1 MRRKSIGVCVTGY
14 NWEYESRV
22 VDGVRAAAEA
32 ADINVLVFAP
42 MTHKAEENSA
52 KGIPESVIRSE
63 SEIFRLLAWHMPD
76 GLVLLGDSLVDPL
89 AVGRIAAAAGE
100 HGVPVVNVNDPKHKT
115 QYNIELNETTAMEFA
130 VRHLVEKHGCRK
142 INFIGGFP
150 GNMQTEERLSAYK
163 KVLSEAGI
171 PIEERRIAYGEF
183 WNKAREC
190 TERFLE
196 YDKPD
201 AIVCASDTM
210 AFFCMD
216 LLRERGYSVPQ
227 DILVTGFD
235 DIADCD
241 LYTPSLTSVRRDFT
255 GAGER
260 AVDIIRRAWAGES
273 VPAVTQIESKLV
285 ERCSCGCG
293 RAEHSGFYDSRYSV
307 VNLFKEFNDCLL
319 AMNTR
324 FADARTA
331 QELYA
336 CTTNCAEFFRLKRLY
351 ICICS
356 TVCEVR
362 ELLPED
368 AALGGCKGITS
379 EMVSMVKHGH
389 DVPCGTR
396 FPTSQLIPEPLL
408 EGEKPVFIGFTPL
421 YSNDRFLGYAAY
433 EPTYIKGQ
441 GDLFATWINSLSNN
455 AASFYM
461 KDELSFIAG
470 RLSDLYIRDP
480 LTGLYNRRGLE
491 TQGGRLIRRARDCGG
506 VLTAVCADVD
516 CLKQINDGFGHEGG
530 DNAITRVA
538 LAIRESMPE
547 DAVCARTGG
556 DEFTVLL
563 CSDEAGAQ
571 AAMQR
576 VEQAI
581 QEYNAASGL
590 QYKVGC
596 SCGAFSADI
605 GKMSSDDIIRRADEE
620 MYRVKKQRKTQ
631 RA

>member
-1 MRRKSIGVCVTGY
+1 MRRKSIGICVTGY

-22 VDGVRAAAEA
+22 VDGVRAAALA

-42 MTHKAEENSA
+42 MTHKAEENSE

-89 AVGRIAAAAGE
+89 AVDRIAAAAGE
-100 HGVPVVNVNDPKHKT
+100 HGVPVVNVDDPKHKT
-115 QYNIELNETTAMEFA
+115 QYNIELNETNAMELA

-150 GNMQTEERLSAYK
+150 GNLQTEQRLSAYK

-171 PIEERRIAYGEF
+171 PIEEQRIAYGEF

-190 TERFLE
+190 AEHFLE

-201 AIVCASDTM
+201 AIVCASDAM

-235 DIADCD
+235 DIADCE

-255 GAGER
+255 GAGEG
-260 AVDIIRRAWAGES
+260 AVDIIRRAWAGENVS
-273 VPAVTQIESKLV
+273 AVTQIESKLV

-307 VNLFKEFNDCLL
+307 VDHFKAFNACLI

-336 CTTNCAEFFRLKRLY
+336 CTTKCAEFFKLKRLY

-356 TVCEVR
+356 TVGEVR
-362 ELLPED
+362 ELLPEE
-368 AALGGCKGITS
+368 AALGGCTGI
-379 EMVSMVKHGH
+379 
-389 DVPCGTR
+389 
-396 FPTSQLIPEPLL
+396 
-408 EGEKPVFIGFTPL
+408 TPL
-421 YSNDRFLGYAAY
+421 YSNDRFLGYAAF

-441 GDLFATWINSLSNN
+441 GDLFATWINSLSNS

-461 KDELSFIAG
+461 KDELRFIAG

-491 TQGGRLIRRARDCGG
+491 TLGGRLIRRARDCGG

-516 CLKQINDGFGHEGG
+516 CLKQINDGYGHEGG
-530 DNAITRVA
+530 DNAISRVA

-563 CSDEAGAQ
+563 CHSAAEAQEAL
-571 AAMQR
+571 QR
-576 VEQAI
+576 IEQAI
-581 QEYNAASGL
+581 ERYNAASGL
-590 QYKVGC
+590 PYKIGC
-596 SCGAFSADI
+596 SCGAFSANAAQV
-605 GKMSSDDIIRRADEE
+605 SSEDIIRRADEE
-620 MYRVKKQRKTQ
+620 MYRVKKLRKTH
-631 RA
+631 RT

>member
-1 MRRKSIGVCVTGY
+1 MRRKSIGICVTGY

-22 VDGVRAAAEA
+22 VDGVRAAALA

-42 MTHKAEENSA
+42 MTHKAEENSE

-76 GLVLLGDSLVDPL
+76 GLVLLGDSIVDPL
-89 AVGRIAAAAGE
+89 AVDRIAAAAGE
-100 HGVPVVNVNDPKHKT
+100 HGVPVVNVDDPKHKT
-115 QYNIELNETTAMEFA
+115 QYNIELNETNAMELA

-150 GNMQTEERLSAYK
+150 GNLQTEQRLSAYK

-201 AIVCASDTM
+201 AIVCASDAM

-235 DIADCD
+235 DIADCE

-260 AVDIIRRAWAGES
+260 AVDIIRRAWAGEN

-307 VNLFKEFNDCLL
+307 VDHFKAFNACLI

-336 CTTNCAEFFRLKRLY
+336 CTTKCAEFFKLKRLY

-356 TVCEVR
+356 TVGEVR
-362 ELLPED
+362 ELLPEE
-368 AALGGCKGITS
+368 AALGGCTGITA
-379 EMVSMVKHGH
+379 EMTSMVMHGH
-389 DVPCGTR
+389 NVPCGTR
-396 FPTSQLIPEPLL
+396 FKTSQLVPEPLL
-408 EGEKPVFIGFTPL
+408 DGDKPVMLGFTPL
-421 YSNDRFLGYAAY
+421 YSNDRFLGYAAF

-461 KDELSFIAG
+461 KDELRFIAG

-491 TQGGRLIRRARDCGG
+491 TLGGRLIRRARDCGG

-516 CLKQINDGFGHEGG
+516 CLKQINDGYGHEGG
-530 DNAITRVA
+530 DNAISRVA

-563 CSDEAGAQ
+563 CHSAAEAQEAL
-571 AAMQR
+571 QR
-576 VEQAI
+576 IEQAI
-581 QEYNAASGL
+581 ERYNAASGL
-590 QYKVGC
+590 PYKIGC
-596 SCGAFSADI
+596 SCGAFSANAAQV
-605 GKMSSDDIIRRADEE
+605 SSEDIIRRADEE
-620 MYRVKKQRKTQ
+620 MYRVKKLRKTH
-631 RA
+631 RT

>member
-1 MRRKSIGVCVTGY
+1 MRRKSIGICVTGY

-22 VDGVRAAAEA
+22 VDGVRAAALA

-42 MTHKAEENSA
+42 MTHKAEENSE

-89 AVGRIAAAAGE
+89 AVDRIAAAAGE
-100 HGVPVVNVNDPKHKT
+100 HGVPVVNVDDPKHKT
-115 QYNIELNETTAMEFA
+115 QYNIELNETNAMELA

-150 GNMQTEERLSAYK
+150 GNLQTEQRLSAYK

-171 PIEERRIAYGEF
+171 PIEEQRIAYGEF

-190 TERFLE
+190 AEHFLE

-201 AIVCASDTM
+201 AIVCASDAM

-235 DIADCD
+235 DIADCE

-255 GAGER
+255 GAGEG
-260 AVDIIRRAWAGES
+260 AVDIIRRAWAGENVS
-273 VPAVTQIESKLV
+273 AVTQIESKLV

-307 VNLFKEFNDCLL
+307 VDHFKAFNACLI

-336 CTTNCAEFFRLKRLY
+336 CTTKCAEFFKLKRLY

-356 TVCEVR
+356 TVGEVR
-362 ELLPED
+362 ELLPEE
-368 AALGGCKGITS
+368 AALGGCT
-379 EMVSMVKHGH
+379 
-389 DVPCGTR
+389 
-396 FPTSQLIPEPLL
+396 
-408 EGEKPVFIGFTPL
+408 GFTPL
-421 YSNDRFLGYAAY
+421 YSNDRFLGYAAF

-441 GDLFATWINSLSNN
+441 GDLFATWINSLSNS

-461 KDELSFIAG
+461 KDELRFIAG

-491 TQGGRLIRRARDCGG
+491 TLGGRLIRRARDCGG

-516 CLKQINDGFGHEGG
+516 CLKQINDGYGHEGG
-530 DNAITRVA
+530 DNAISRVA

-563 CSDEAGAQ
+563 CHSAAEAQEAL
-571 AAMQR
+571 QR
-576 VEQAI
+576 IEQAI
-581 QEYNAASGL
+581 ERYNAASGL
-590 QYKVGC
+590 PYKIGC
-596 SCGAFSADI
+596 SCGAFSANAAQV
-605 GKMSSDDIIRRADEE
+605 SSEDIIRRADEE
-620 MYRVKKQRKTQ
+620 MYRVKKLRKTH
-631 RA
+631 RT